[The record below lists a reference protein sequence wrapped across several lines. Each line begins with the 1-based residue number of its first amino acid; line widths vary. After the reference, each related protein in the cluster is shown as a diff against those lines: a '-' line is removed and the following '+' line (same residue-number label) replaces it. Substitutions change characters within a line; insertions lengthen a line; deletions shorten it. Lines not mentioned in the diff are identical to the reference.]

1 MKKYVL
7 LINNKF
13 HMDAPLPYLM
23 DAIEVHTK
31 KRVEVGAVSPDY
43 KILTEKEDE
52 KRRKNE
58 Y

>member
-31 KRVEVGAVSPDY
+31 KRVEVGADPSEY

-52 KRRKNE
+52 KRRKK
-58 Y
+58 